1 MELEAEDVFVLN
13 TTVEGLNV
21 MGKVEVGIL
30 VVLLEE
36 CVEDIEVT
44 VDNAVVLE
52 VTVDNEVVLD
62 ATVGSD
68 IVTCLVLIVRDADEL
83 DTAANELVVMEK
95 AESVVEDTNASEA
108 SVSTTSEVVI
118 ILLVLLEEC
127 VEATS
132 SSIDIEDV
140 LTAT

>member
-1 MELEAEDVFVLN
+1 MELEAEDAFVLN
-13 TTVEGLNV
+13 TAVEGLNV

-30 VVLLEE
+30 VVLIEE

-44 VDNAVVLE
+44 VDNAAVVLK
-52 VTVDNEVVLD
+52 V
-62 ATVGSD
+62 TVGSD

-95 AESVVEDTNASEA
+95 AESAVENTNASEA
-108 SVSTTSEVVI
+108 TVSTTSEVVI
-118 ILLVLLEEC
+118 ILVVLLEEC

-140 LTAT
+140 LNAT

>member
-1 MELEAEDVFVLN
+1 MELEAEDAFVLN
-13 TTVEGLNV
+13 TAVGLSV
-21 MGKVEVGIL
+21 MGKVEVGIH

-68 IVTCLVLIVRDADEL
+68 IVTCLVLIVRDTDEL

-108 SVSTTSEVVI
+108 TVSTTSEVGI
-118 ILLVLLEEC
+118 ILVVLLEEC

-140 LTAT
+140 LNAT